1 MFSSSTTSPGAALA
15 ASKSAASFTG
25 RPSRPERWAATGARE
40 NFSSTT
46 PSVGRPRCESRTTPA
61 PLSSAMRM
69 PGRAARIRLSLVMR
83 PSFMGTLRSWRM
95 TTVLPLHSMSC
106 NSLMGMSASFL
117 SGKRSP
123 GRAGTRRPVC
133 QKDMF
138 PEEESPARPQR
149 SKRMPLAEYPATA
162 VPPPDGRTAWC
173 DVLRRISVCSEYRA
187 RQEDTARHLLGVGAS
202 KVMFVPLLA
211 AGHGCGLSRPRPPAW
226 NLSSLGRTQKGPG
239 PGDMS
244 SRDPGPWF
252 HAFGEGALKHRPLS
266 ATAHVSP

>member
-1 MFSSSTTSPGAALA
+1 MA

-117 SGKRSP
+117 SGKGSP

-173 DVLRRISVCSEYRA
+173 DVLRRISVCSECRA
-187 RQEDTARHLLGVGAS
+187 RQGIRTGIPLGYGKPGHVRPALGGRDMAAARFVHARQHGICPLWAGRKKARDLGICHPAI
-202 KVMFVPLLA
+202 P
-211 AGHGCGLSRPRPPAW
+211 GLGFTR
-226 NLSSLGRTQKGPG
+226 LGRGP
-239 PGDMS
+239 
-244 SRDPGPWF
+244 
-252 HAFGEGALKHRPLS
+252 
-266 ATAHVSP
+266 

>member
-117 SGKRSP
+117 SGKGSP

-149 SKRMPLAEYPATA
+149 SKRMPVAEYPLSRL
-162 VPPPDGRTAWC
+162 RTGKRHGAMSSGGY
-173 DVLRRISVCSEYRA
+173 LFA
-187 RQEDTARHLLGVGAS
+187 RNVGPVRGYGPASLGGTAS

-211 AGHGCGLSRPRPPAW
+211 AGTLLRPDPVHARQHGICPLWAGRKKARDLGICHPAIPGLGFTR
-226 NLSSLGRTQKGPG
+226 L
-239 PGDMS
+239 
-244 SRDPGPWF
+244 
-252 HAFGEGALKHRPLS
+252 GEGP
-266 ATAHVSP
+266 

>member
-1 MFSSSTTSPGAALA
+1 MSPRAASLAARAGSFFFSPLKKRMFSSSTTSPGAALA
-15 ASKSAASFTG
+15 ASRSAASFTG

-46 PSVGRPRCESRTTPA
+46 PSVGRPRCESRITPA

-69 PGRAARIRLSLVMR
+69 PGRAARMRLSLVMR

-117 SGKRSP
+117 SGKGSP

-138 PEEESPARPQR
+138 PEEESPVRPRR
-149 SKRMPLAEYPATA
+149 SAGMPSAEDPAAA
-162 VPPPDGRTAWC
+162 VPPRRGRTAC
-173 DVLRRISVCSEYRA
+173 TMPSVCSFR
-187 RQEDTARHLLGVGAS
+187 
-202 KVMFVPLLA
+202 VPGPGR
-211 AGHGCGLSRPRPPAW
+211 GHGPASSGPVTPCPFCCRVAGISAAARPVHAPHH
-226 NLSSLGRTQKGPG
+226 LSSLDRTQQGPG

-244 SRDPGPWF
+244 SCGPGP
-252 HAFGEGALKHRPLS
+252 
-266 ATAHVSP
+266 